1 MKTVALIVVAVA
13 LTLAYTQ
20 AYGAL
25 NQATYL
31 LDPLHRAMPELYP
44 RELLLAVVGSS
55 PGS

>member
-31 LDPLHRAMPELYP
+31 LDPLHD
-44 RELLLAVVGSS
+44 
-55 PGS
+55 